1 MQYDKQRRTLSMS
14 AQPNASSLEI
24 RTFGSFEEIQALNQ
38 FEVNA
43 PLNPAN
49 YKRLFGDYHLP
60 EKVRCCVQKENGKLC
75 EEPHN
80 HGWLV
85 ERADGKLTLVGG
97 DCGVNKFG
105 ADRRLMIDLS
115 HYRNEKARQERIA
128 SLSEALTAKSER
140 LGALGKMQADVK
152 ALESRMQKT
161 TSQFGLLTAR
171 RLQDMVRTRRYEVF
185 ITATRQR
192 TETDSNGHTTYEN
205 SSFQHRLGS
214 LAALD
219 LVTAGAFNALYDAVN
234 DIVRAYELAETL
246 IKEPDLRRK
255 SKQVNAVAG
264 RLQQY
269 AGSIQEGQRLLD
281 LERKFFENDF
291 SLFCF
296 LTKDKNERAKAAMLA
311 MSRLGK
317 KSEKIEPGNWLAKR
331 EANIKELLQVQSISI
346 G

>member
-1 MQYDKQRRTLSMS
+1 MK
-14 AQPNASSLEI
+14 
-24 RTFGSFEEIQALNQ
+24 
-38 FEVNA
+38 
-43 PLNPAN
+43 
-49 YKRLFGDYHLP
+49 
-60 EKVRCCVQKENGKLC
+60 
-75 EEPHN
+75 
-80 HGWLV
+80 
-85 ERADGKLTLVGG
+85 
-97 DCGVNKFG
+97 
-105 ADRRLMIDLS
+105 
-115 HYRNEKARQERIA
+115 
-128 SLSEALTAKSER
+128 
-140 LGALGKMQADVK
+140 
-152 ALESRMQKT
+152 
-161 TSQFGLLTAR
+161 
-171 RLQDMVRTRRYEVF
+171 
-185 ITATRQR
+185 
-192 TETDSNGHTTYEN
+192 TDSNGHTTYEN

-269 AGSIQEGQRLLD
+269 VGSIQEGQRLLD

-311 MSRLGK
+311 MSQLGK